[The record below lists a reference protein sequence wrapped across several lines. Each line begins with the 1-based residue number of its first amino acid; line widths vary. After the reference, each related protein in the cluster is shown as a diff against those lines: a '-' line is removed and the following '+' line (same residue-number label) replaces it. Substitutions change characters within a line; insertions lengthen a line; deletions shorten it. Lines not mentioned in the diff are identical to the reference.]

1 MKHDYEIV
9 GMRDED
15 APSDSVTFGC
25 ILKNNPKYEKT
36 VFIYENLIVNEETS
50 NISVGLVMLEGDRRI
65 GRGEMSAEDEQ
76 IMIEIIQ
83 QISEDVM
90 TGYVAATESA
100 E

>member
-1 MKHDYEIV
+1 MKHEYEIV
-9 GMRDED
+9 GMRDEE
-15 APSDSVTFGC
+15 APADSVTFGC

-76 IMIEIIQ
+76 VMIEIIQ
-83 QISEDVM
+83 QISEETMGDEVIAT
-90 TGYVAATESA
+90 TGDE
-100 E
+100 